1 MITAVTEVES
11 IIEDIPLDIEFAID
25 SHNQVILFQVR
36 PLAAGY
42 REGRY
47 IDDYSFFAR
56 KGQIRREYEE
66 HLDAITGKPM
76 KLSDMAFGIH
86 LRSLEAIQ
94 GC

>member
-1 MITAVTEVES
+1 MIAAVAEVES

-25 SHNQVILFQVR
+25 SHNKVILFQVR

-56 KGQIRREYEE
+56 KN
-66 HLDAITGKPM
+66 L
-76 KLSDMAFGIH
+76 FV
-86 LRSLEAIQ
+86 RSFNFF
-94 GC
+94 